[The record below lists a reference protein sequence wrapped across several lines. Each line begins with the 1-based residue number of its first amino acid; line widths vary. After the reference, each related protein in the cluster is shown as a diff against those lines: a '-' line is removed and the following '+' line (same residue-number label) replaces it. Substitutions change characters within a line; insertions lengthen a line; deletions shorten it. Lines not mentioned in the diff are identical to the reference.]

1 MPGLLGA
8 GRRIGPRLAHDARR
22 EDAPSGAVLKTVAG
36 GELTAT
42 APGGKVMIADA
53 KGGSAMVTIADVIQS
68 NGVIHVVDK
77 VLLPK

>member
-1 MPGLLGA
+1 MIADGKGKATLT
-8 GRRIGPRLAHDARR
+8 
-22 EDAPSGAVLKTVAG
+22 TVAG

-53 KGGSAMVTIADVIQS
+53 KGGSATVAIADVVQS

-77 VLLPK
+77 VLLPQ